1 MRKIDSLRETLTATI
16 EDIAKEPSRLRL
28 WVDRGTVQSRQSATF
43 GFAMAFRLNV
53 LLMEMTTD
61 IAAVGYVVC
70 AWLRT
75 HQPALLA
82 PGQDAFALDIDVI
95 NNGTYDALL
104 QIDLTQSVAVARDD
118 QGNASVTYLPEPDP
132 LFLDEQPLAAM
143 PALALL
149 KSVAMTGEGTLAP
162 FDPAA

>member
-1 MRKIDSLRETLTATI
+1 MS
-16 EDIAKEPSRLRL
+16 
-28 WVDRGTVQSRQSATF
+28 
-43 GFAMAFRLNV
+43 
-53 LLMEMTTD
+53 
-61 IAAVGYVVC
+61 C

-82 PGQDAFALDIDVI
+82 PGQDAFALDIDMI
-95 NNGTYDALL
+95 DNGTYDALL

-118 QGNASVTYLPEPDP
+118 QGNASVTYLPEPEP